1 MRAYDKIVLWRFG
14 IIFHITALLMKLN
27 VQSIHFVADVKLI
40 DYIQK
45 KLDKLDTFYD
55 RIVDGE
61 VFLRIH
67 KDSESKEN
75 KVVEARI
82 NLPGSVLFAKETST
96 SFEAATDMALEA
108 LKTQVKRYKD
118 KKAVKAG
125 TVPELAEAEEEE

>member
-1 MRAYDKIVLWRFG
+1 
-14 IIFHITALLMKLN
+14 MKLN
-27 VQSIHFVADVKLI
+27 VQSIHFVADAKLV

-45 KLDKLDTFYD
+45 KLDKLDTFSD

-75 KVVEARI
+75 KVVEVRI
-82 NLPGSVLFAKETST
+82 NIPGAVLFAKETST

-118 KKAVKAG
+118 KKAVKNAQL
-125 TVPELAEAEEEE
+125 PELVEAEEEE

>member
-1 MRAYDKIVLWRFG
+1 
-14 IIFHITALLMKLN
+14 MKLN
-27 VQSIHFVADVKLI
+27 VQSIHFVADTKLV

-45 KLDKLDTFYD
+45 KLDKLDTFTD

-61 VFLRIH
+61 VFLRLH

-75 KVVEARI
+75 KVVEVRVNI
-82 NLPGSVLFAKETST
+82 PGTQLFAKEIAA
-96 SFEAATDMALEA
+96 SFEAAADQALEA

-125 TVPELAEAEEEE
+125 QLPELVQAEDEE